1 MIAKHLLQR
10 LRRRHQAQ
18 DLPLSLAADTTRLGQ
33 AAKRLLEDPVLTLA
47 FELLEDDFVANW
59 RNTPAG
65 DKEAREAWYWRLF
78 ALRDVEAKLRAIV
91 GDANRLAAEEASRAE
106 HPELWAA

>member
-47 FELLEDDFVANW
+47 FELLEDELIASWAN
-59 RNTPAG
+59 TAG
-65 DKEAREAWYWRLF
+65 SDRERRDLWYWRLF
-78 ALRDVEAKLRAIV
+78 ALKDVQARLRLLL

>member
-18 DLPLSLAADTTRLGQ
+18 DLPPTLAEDTTRLGQ
-33 AAKRLLEDPVLTLA
+33 AAKRLLEDPVLRLA
-47 FELLEDDFVANW
+47 FELLEDDCIRNW
-59 RNTPAG
+59 RNTPAS
-65 DKEAREAWYWRLF
+65 DKEARELWYWRLF
-78 ALRDVEAKLRAIV
+78 ALRDAEAKLRAIV
-91 GDANRLAAEEASRAE
+91 GDANQLAAEDASRAE